1 MSYIAKQELVQ
12 NRQLKVQELA
22 IPLSITGNATPAS
35 VVVASDEPGIVFLKT
50 QGVDKITA
58 ALAGDTAPTLVAQND
73 ANGLFSVM
81 IVIGEQIQKVLSAEL
96 VSRSAHSTAD
106 SAKLANTT
114 GITALGDKIVLDCD
128 TAVNLSSASLDSCLI
143 VRYIVAE

>member
-1 MSYIAKQELVQ
+1 MSYTAKQELVR
-12 NRQLKVQELA
+12 NRQLKVQQLA

-35 VVVASDEPGIVFLKT
+35 VVPTSDERGIVFLRT
-50 QGVDKITA
+50 EGVNQITP
-58 ALAGDTAPTLVAQND
+58 ALNGDTAPTLVAQND

-106 SAKLANTT
+106 SAKLANTN

-128 TAVNLSSASLDSCLI
+128 TAVNLSSASLDACLI
-143 VRYIVAE
+143 VRYIAAE

>member
-1 MSYIAKQELVQ
+1 MSYSAKQELVR
-12 NRQLKVQELA
+12 NRQLEVQQLA

-143 VRYIVAE
+143 VRYIAAE

>member
-1 MSYIAKQELVQ
+1 MSNYNAKQDLVL

-58 ALAGDTAPTLVAQND
+58 ALNGDTAPTFVAQND
-73 ANGLFSVM
+73 GNGLFSVM
-81 IVIGEQIQKVLSAEL
+81 IVVGEQIGKVLCAQL
-96 VSRSAHSTAD
+96 VRRNAHAAD

-128 TAVNLSSASLDSCLI
+128 TAVDLSAASLDACLI
-143 VRYIVAE
+143 VRYVAAE